1 MSGVE
6 RRQTVEL
13 SRNLGFFDAT
23 MIGVGAMIG
32 AGIFVL
38 TGLAIGRA
46 GPAALLA
53 FGLNGVITLFTALS
67 YAELASSIPEAGG
80 GYAFVK
86 KVMPNWVA
94 FVSGWMLWF
103 AYIVACSLYARGFGA
118 YLLEFLSQYAP
129 SLASSIESTLGATGA
144 IVMFTVII
152 AAAFLALNIVGTHAT
167 GKAENVITLAKIA
180 ILAVFIGFGIA
191 AVVSEPSVARTNLDP
206 FFTTGATGVLAAMGL
221 IFIAFEGYDLIAT
234 VSEEVKDP
242 KRTIPRAILT
252 SLGITVVI
260 YMLVVFVTLAAVP
273 PEGGIPTWVTI
284 GDLGETGIIGA
295 AEAFM
300 PSFGVFL
307 VLIGGVFATL
317 SALNAT
323 IMASSRV
330 AFAMG
335 RDWMLPHKLS
345 RLHAS
350 RKTPVLA
357 ISITGILLVAIAA
370 TLPLET
376 IGAAS
381 SLFFLLTFL
390 LVNVVLI
397 VYRRRSNDTS
407 DQVFRVPFFPV
418 TPVLGIL
425 TTGGLAGFL
434 LFNDRLAAILAGV
447 WVLVGLAVFVIF
459 FHRRAVVADVRKTIE
474 SPALLDLKRV
484 ERFRVVVPI
493 ANPERIAPLLTIA
506 TQVAKASQGD
516 VLALRVLQLPEVTS
530 YGFGEPLVDDAQAL
544 LDGARRMTLGAGV
557 SFTSVVKIGRS
568 IADEIVSTAT
578 EYRAGLI
585 ILGYKGDEDAL
596 ENSIIHH
603 VVTRQPCDVAVVKA
617 YGSQAGPFRKVLLP
631 LGGKE
636 VHDRLKARLVHSL
649 ADREGAVITFMTVV
663 APSDGPA
670 AERRAYELLER
681 ASELYGVHADTLVA
695 VGDDVAD
702 LVVDESRNHDLV
714 ILGMRGEPLL
724 RTFFFGAVAHQ
735 IATRVEC
742 PSVLTKTA
750 VGRRKRIQRNS
761 PPAKAA
767 DPKAPATPA

>member
-1 MSGVE
+1 MTGAQPQH
-6 RRQTVEL
+6 RVEL

-53 FGLNGVITLFTALS
+53 FGLNGVVTTFTALS

-94 FVSGWMLWF
+94 FISGWMLWF
-103 AYIVACSLYARGFGA
+103 AYIVACSLYARGFGS
-118 YLLEFLSQYAP
+118 YLLEFLSEYSP
-129 SLASSIESTLGATGA
+129 PLASWLETVLGETGTVVLLTVLVA
-144 IVMFTVII
+144 IT
-152 AAAFLALNIVGTHAT
+152 FLALNIVGTHAT
-167 GKAENVITLAKIA
+167 GKAENIITVAKIA
-180 ILAVFIGFGIA
+180 ILSVFIAFGLAAVFQN
-191 AVVSEPSVARTNLDP
+191 PSVATANFEP
-206 FFTTGATGVLAAMGL
+206 FFATGATGVIAAMGL

-234 VSEEVKDP
+234 VSEEVRDP
-242 KRTIPRAILT
+242 KRTIPRAILS
-252 SLGITVVI
+252 SLAITIVI
-260 YMLVVFVTLAAVP
+260 YILVVFVTLAAVP
-273 PEGGIPTWVTI
+273 SVGGVPTWEAI
-284 GDLGETGIIGA
+284 GALGETGIIGA
-295 AEAFM
+295 AASFM
-300 PSFGVFL
+300 PSWGVLL
-307 VLIGGVFATL
+307 VLFGGIFATL

-335 RDWMLPHKLS
+335 RDWMLPHQLS
-345 RLHAS
+345 RLHAK

-357 ISITGILLVAIAA
+357 ISITGILLIGIAA
-370 TLPLET
+370 VLPLET

-390 LVNVVLI
+390 LVNIVLI
-397 VYRRRSNDTS
+397 VYRRRADPNAES
-407 DQVFRVPFFPV
+407 FRVPFFPL
-418 TPVLGIL
+418 TPILGIL
-425 TTGGLAGFL
+425 TTGGLAIFL
-434 LFNDRLAAILAGV
+434 LFNDRLAAVMAGI
-447 WVLVGLAVFVIF
+447 WVVVGLVVFLTF
-459 FHRRAVVADVRKTIE
+459 FHRRVVVADVHKGIE
-474 SPALLDLKRV
+474 SPGLLELKRAA
-484 ERFRVVVPI
+484 RFRVVVPI

-506 TQVAKASQGD
+506 TQVAKASRGD
-516 VLALRVLQLPEVTS
+516 VMALRVLQLPDVTS
-530 YGFGEPLVDDAQAL
+530 YGFGEPLVDEAQTL
-544 LDGARRMTLGAGV
+544 LDTARRMTLGQGV

-568 IADEIVSTAT
+568 IGDEIVSAAA

-617 YGSQAGPFRKVLLP
+617 YGSQAGPFRRLLLP

-636 VHDRLKARLVHSL
+636 VHDRLKSRLVSSL
-649 ADREGAVITFMTVV
+649 ANGEESVVTFMTVV
-663 APSDGPA
+663 SPADGAPA
-670 AERRAYELLER
+670 AKRALETLER
-681 ASELYGVHADTLVA
+681 AAELYGIDAELVVA
-695 VGDDVAD
+695 VGDDVAN
-702 LVVDESRNHDLV
+702 LVVDEARNHDLV

-724 RTFFFGAVAHQ
+724 RTFFFGALAHD

-750 VGRRKRIQRNS
+750 TGRRRFQRRS
-761 PPAKAA
+761 TVPAGASTES
-767 DPKAPATPA
+767 ATPQT